1 MIRENCPL
9 SLPGDASRR
18 EVNVKEEALRGSSIM
33 EVNLILD
40 VHIGP
45 PMTNLRCPFQLGD
58 LYHGVAMAVVNHNGH
73 LVVPDEFLG

>member
-1 MIRENCPL
+1 
-9 SLPGDASRR
+9 
-18 EVNVKEEALRGSSIM
+18 M

-45 PMTNLRCPFQLGD
+45 PMTDLRSPFQLGD
-58 LYHGVAMAVVNHNGH
+58 LYHGLIMAVVNYNGH